1 MRMTVQ
7 YSMVLDAVRQLHRH
21 ATAEEVYEYV
31 TKEHPHISKGTV
43 YRNLNRLCEL
53 GEITKRELPGGADGF
68 DHRCDRHYHAR
79 CERCGRLFDVDME
92 YQNNLDNM
100 IRDKHGFLYTDI
112 DIIFKCIC
120 PDCQT

>member
-7 YSMVLDAVRQLHRH
+7 YAMVLDAVRQLHRH

-31 TKEHPHISKGTV
+31 VKEHPHISKGTV
-43 YRNLNRLCEL
+43 YRNLNRLSEL

-79 CERCGRLFDVDME
+79 CEQCGRLFDVDME
-92 YQNNLDNM
+92 YQDNLDDM
-100 IRDKHGFLYTDI
+100 IQDKHGFLYTGI